1 MTTASRRNKHF
12 IPNFEVRSVLLV
24 TAMVLSCA
32 TVAQAQTAAPLAADP
47 AKPAQQ
53 MRTPG
58 QGNAAAAQS
67 GEKDVDAA
75 FARVDTNK
83 DGKLDKQEAQS
94 MPVIAERFEKLD
106 VNSDGFLSRDEFG
119 KAAGS

>member
-58 QGNAAAAQS
+58 QGNAAAAKS

-75 FARVDTNK
+75 FARADTNK
-83 DGKLDKQEAQS
+83 DSKLDKQEAQS

>member
-1 MTTASRRNKHF
+1 MTSISRQNKHF

-32 TVAQAQTAAPLAADP
+32 TVAHAQTAAPMPADL

-53 MRTPG
+53 MRTPV